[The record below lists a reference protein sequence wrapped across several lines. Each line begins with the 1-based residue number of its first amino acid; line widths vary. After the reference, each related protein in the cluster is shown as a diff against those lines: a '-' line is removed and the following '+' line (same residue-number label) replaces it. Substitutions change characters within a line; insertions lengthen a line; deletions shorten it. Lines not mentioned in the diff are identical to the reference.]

1 MHFLFFL
8 FVYFRIDT
16 REYHIWYPWI
26 QSLCFREKL
35 PFAIYPIMLMMAL
48 REGLLEIQ
56 KMGGAPWQ
64 RVWPWL
70 GSRSRL
76 PLLLGLLSGL
86 PQYSSSAQGVPHPV
100 ISTPFHAPWFAHLWN
115 RYPFPTL
122 HIQAYP
128 KHVWL
133 TSPNP
138 FSRYLNIYLTIFS
151 IQPNSLPNTLRWKQ
165 NCGLLEHMSPFNMER
180 CWKGE

>member
-26 QSLCFREKL
+26 QSFL

-165 NCGLLEHMSPFNMER
+165 NWKLCLYNMNYTYL
-180 CWKGE
+180 

>member
-1 MHFLFFL
+1 MVCWLK
-8 FVYFRIDT
+8 
-16 REYHIWYPWI
+16 YHTLDGPNVNI
-26 QSLCFREKL
+26 
-35 PFAIYPIMLMMAL
+35 L
-48 REGLLEIQ
+48 RLEILGAI
-56 KMGGAPWQ
+56 KVWVRGWGGWQ
-64 RVWPWL
+64 RVTVT
-70 GSRSRL
+70 
-76 PLLLGLLSGL
+76 GLLPPPPTFRPPI

-180 CWKGE
+180 CWKRE